1 VVRRGCFAGR
11 VSDRAVS
18 PRSAAYRYI
27 ATRPPRLIPRG
38 RIAHVRERRAA
49 RGERRGTRVAYAC
62 CSHPRMRAR
71 ARAHV
76 HAPAPEESM
85 QREREPNVGQTHT
98 PFIRGAPGAFT
109 VARARA
115 RRQVKA
121 IRDVIFQPVPRYGI
135 AACFAIQIFKYEIK
149 ATLLAGLAAGLPSG
163 VRTSTTRRC
172 DFIRMIYSK
181 APPLLIGALP
191 KRTTFLRCS
200 SAASG

>member
-71 ARAHV
+71 AHTCTHPRRKRV
-76 HAPAPEESM
+76 CSESESRM
-85 QREREPNVGQTHT
+85 WDKLIPHSSAARRVRLPS
-98 PFIRGAPGAFT
+98 R
-109 VARARA
+109 ARARA